1 MISVEEYKNGM
12 RRLAGGVS
20 IITASGENG
29 WRGLTATAVTSL
41 SSDPPCLLVCIN
53 NRLEAAQAIMDTGVF
68 GVNVLRY
75 EDESLAQHFAGAT
88 GVSGPDKFNTGHWQ
102 ETELGLPMRTDN
114 LVGFE
119 CRLLEKIR
127 SGTHIIFIGNVEQV
141 SVGGQGRPLVY
152 NDGQFDTLAAMA
164 SSSSA

>member
-1 MISVEEYKNGM
+1 MISGDEFKNGM

-20 IITASGENG
+20 IITASGKNG

-53 NRLEAAQAIMDTGVF
+53 NRLEAAQTIMDTGVF

-75 EDESLAQHFAGAT
+75 EDEGLAEHFAGMT
-88 GVSGPDKFNTGHWQ
+88 GVTGPDKFKTGQWQ
-102 ETELGLPMRTDN
+102 ETALGLPMLTDN

-119 CRLLEKIR
+119 CRLLEKIH
-127 SGTHIIFIGNVEQV
+127 SGTHIIFIGNVEQICF
-141 SVGGQGRPLVY
+141 GDQGRPLVY
-152 NDGQFDTLAAMA
+152 SDGQFDTLAAMA
-164 SSSSA
+164 SSA